1 MNLGGPVIIP
11 KIYNGRD
18 KTFFF
23 LDYEGFRLRQG
34 QSSTQTVPTA
44 VERTGDLSGY
54 AAAVGTSIY
63 DPLTTC
69 GTNPSVPCPA
79 GVATGA
85 RTPVA
90 GNIIPSS
97 RINPT
102 SLKYLNAYF
111 PMPNAPGDAKGN
123 GNWIGNGSAGGGNN
137 ETVVH
142 IDQNVSD
149 KQHITARYTYWGD
162 LNLPTDPFQNGVCQ
176 DRCTETP

>member
-123 GNWIGNGSAGGGNN
+123 GKLDRQRIGGRR
-137 ETVVH
+137 
-142 IDQNVSD
+142 Q
-149 KQHITARYTYWGD
+149 
-162 LNLPTDPFQNGVCQ
+162 
-176 DRCTETP
+176 

>member
-1 MNLGGPVIIP
+1 VNLGGPVIIP

-123 GNWIGNGSAGGGNN
+123 GNWIGNGSA
-137 ETVVH
+137 
-142 IDQNVSD
+142 
-149 KQHITARYTYWGD
+149 
-162 LNLPTDPFQNGVCQ
+162 TDRRAAATTKRSYISIRMFPINSTSPR
-176 DRCTETP
+176 DTPIGAT